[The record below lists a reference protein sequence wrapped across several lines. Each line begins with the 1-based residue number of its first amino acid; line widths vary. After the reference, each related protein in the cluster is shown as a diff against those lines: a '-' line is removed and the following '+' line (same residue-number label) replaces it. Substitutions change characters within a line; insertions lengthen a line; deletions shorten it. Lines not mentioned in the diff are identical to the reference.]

1 MDCSLAGCSVPWDF
15 PGKNPGVG
23 FHFLLQRIFPTQ
35 GQNPHLLRWQADS
48 LPLSYQGS
56 PCDSTQ
62 DDKDE
67 TKQPKDP
74 ISAKISYH
82 IEKLAVLKYLTMPCN
97 FFRLLGFKISD
108 KVIHKPY
115 KIFKWRIEK
124 VCMFTYTEINQ

>member
-74 ISAKISYH
+74 ISAKIYH
-82 IEKLAVLKYLTMPCN
+82 GLQPTRQAPLSMGFSRQEYWSELPLPSLPHSLEVL
-97 FFRLLGFKISD
+97 I
-108 KVIHKPY
+108 
-115 KIFKWRIEK
+115 
-124 VCMFTYTEINQ
+124 